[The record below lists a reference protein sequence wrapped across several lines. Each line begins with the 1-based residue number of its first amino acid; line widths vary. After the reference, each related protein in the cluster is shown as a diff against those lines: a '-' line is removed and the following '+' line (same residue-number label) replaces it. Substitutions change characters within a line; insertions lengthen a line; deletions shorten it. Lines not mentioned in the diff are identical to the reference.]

1 MLFYPLIDLLTPAL
15 PSDLNQ
21 ELASLGSLLYPSE
34 MVRFQYCRTAT
45 IPVLQHSSIVLL
57 ALDSYLCNSIY
68 RQLFL
73 YGSLWPNWDLTFV
86 CMIIWFLSVLVHSAT
101 ITKYHILFF
110 FFFFFNKQQTC
121 ITNSCEAWKSKVR
134 LPGQSGCKTDEKRSS
149 LVELISLCSHMM
161 ERTREL
167 SGFFFI
173 WALTL
178 SGKALP

>member
-1 MLFYPLIDLLTPAL
+1 MLFPLFWMLFYPLIDLLTPAL

-110 FFFFFNKQQTC
+110 FFFFLINNKHVLLTVV
-121 ITNSCEAWKSKVR
+121 K
-134 LPGQSGCKTDEKRSS
+134 PGSPRSDCQDNQAVKQMRKDP
-149 LVELISLCSHMM
+149 L
-161 ERTREL
+161 
-167 SGFFFI
+167 
-173 WALTL
+173 
-178 SGKALP
+178 